1 MKFHQK
7 TKNMK
12 ITIPKSLIFILIAP
26 FLSVS
31 CSNKGSAEQR
41 KKFEEAVALESQTQS
56 IPSRVSAYM
65 EVVTIDP
72 GSETGKAARERV
84 EQLSKEMEALNTTL

>member
-1 MKFHQK
+1 MKTPK
-7 TKNMK
+7 T
-12 ITIPKSLIFILIAP
+12 ITLMVTLCVPLL
-26 FLSVS
+26 LGS
-31 CSNKGSAEQR
+31 CSNKGSAEQK
-41 KKFEEAVALESQTQS
+41 KKFEEAVALESQTRS

-84 EQLSKEMEALNTTL
+84 EQLSKEMEALNTTLR